1 MPHHGVMEQ
10 TTVAPVRLSVR
21 GQTYVATVA
30 VAATVAFVVDSP
42 VAWVVLLLLTLPLSL
57 LAMWV
62 GFYAAL
68 AVGVLA
74 GHGPEAISW
83 PVGITWV
90 AVWTTTA
97 WINARLAEKV
107 LSRGWEALRTAP
119 RRDDADDWFED
130 HDPDG
135 RP

>member
-1 MPHHGVMEQ
+1 MEH
-10 TTVAPVRLSVR
+10 TAAAPVRLSLR

-30 VAATVAFVVDSP
+30 VAATVAFVVDSQL
-42 VAWVVLLLLTLPLSL
+42 AWVVLLVLTLPLSL

-74 GHGPEAISW
+74 GHGPDTVSW
-83 PVGITWV
+83 PVGIVWV

-97 WINARLAEKV
+97 WINARMAEK
-107 LSRGWEALRTAP
+107 LLRRGWDALRTAP
-119 RRDDADDWFED
+119 RKEDDDDWSED
-130 HDPDG
+130 WYGDPDD
-135 RP
+135 RHRT

>member
-1 MPHHGVMEQ
+1 MEQ
-10 TTVAPVRLSVR
+10 TAAGPARLSLR
-21 GQTYVATVA
+21 GQTYVVA
-30 VAATVAFVVDSP
+30 VALAATAAFVVDSQ
-42 VAWVVLLLLTLPLSL
+42 VAWVVLLVLTLPLSL

-74 GHGPEAISW
+74 GHGPDAVSW
-83 PVGITWV
+83 PVGVVWV

-97 WINARLAEKV
+97 WINARMAEKV
-107 LSRGWEALRTAP
+107 LRRGWDALRTGP
-119 RRDDADDWFED
+119 RSEVDDDWSED
-130 HDPDG
+130 WYDDPDERR

>member
-1 MPHHGVMEQ
+1 MEQ
-10 TTVAPVRLSVR
+10 TAAAPVRLSLR
-21 GQTYVATVA
+21 GQTYVAAVA

-42 VAWVVLLLLTLPLSL
+42 VAWVVLMLLTLPLSL

-68 AVGVLA
+68 AVGALA
-74 GHGPEAISW
+74 GHGPEAVSW
-83 PVGITWV
+83 PVGVAWV

-107 LSRGWEALRTAP
+107 LRRGWDALRTGP
-119 RRDDADDWFED
+119 RNEDDDDWSEDWYGDADE
-130 HDPDG
+130 
-135 RP
+135 RPRP